1 MTQFNSKFLN
11 PQITRRRAL
20 ALALAGTAGVAVSG
34 MTIGA
39 AAAQSPSKKLQ
50 QPVGI
55 QLLETRLKLELEVDG
70 IAKLTDDKEAK
81 AKTAP
86 VKSKATQDYLE
97 TIAYRENQPVG
108 AARQYIIAK
117 SDNWVA
123 GKVISHSLRS
133 EVSNTRVV
141 LKDGTWEQY
150 SDEQPLQRREVELLR
165 SPINTLALEKLLSA
179 EPART
184 DSQWAISADDA
195 KDLFNLD
202 AVHNCTLTAKIVGV
216 EKSTAKVEIEG
227 TLQATANAVP
237 TEIEVRG
244 NAHVI
249 MGSQCAM
256 VSWVGMSIKESREI
270 SENQPGFTVT
280 ARLQLVRQELKGK
293 LETTYD
299 ELLKIAEQTDSGKW
313 LVRLDSRANF
323 TTLTGRNWVTYL
335 DSIEDVVLRC
345 VEKNKI
351 IAQCNVAPLP
361 KMEAGTQL
369 TLEGMQQDMRDTLGK
384 SFGEFLESS
393 ERLSG
398 SKLRLLRCEA
408 AGMQE
413 DVAIRWVYAHLSDD
427 SGRRLL
433 IVFTYAA
440 EFAENFTGNDLQ
452 ILDTLEFTT
461 PTTLPTETAN
471 SKPKVVK

>member
-1 MTQFNSKFLN
+1 MTQINSKFLN
-11 PQITRRRAL
+11 PQISRRRAL
-20 ALALAGTAGVAVSG
+20 ALALASAATVAASE
-34 MTIGA
+34 MTISE

-108 AARQYIIAK
+108 AARQYITAK

-123 GKVISHSLRS
+123 GKVTSQSLRS
-133 EVSNTRVV
+133 EVANTRVV

-150 SDEQPLQRREVELLR
+150 SDEQPLLRREVELLR
-165 SPINTLALEKLLSA
+165 SPINTLALEKLLST

-184 DSQWAISADDA
+184 DSKWAISADDA

-202 AVHNCTLTAKIVGV
+202 AVHNCSLTAKIVSV

-249 MGSQCAM
+249 MSSQCAM

-293 LETTYD
+293 LDTTHD
-299 ELLKIAEQTDSGKW
+299 ELLKISEQTDSGKW
-313 LVRLDSRANF
+313 LVRIDSRANF
-323 TTLTGRNWVTYL
+323 TTLAGRNWVTYL

-433 IVFTYAA
+433 LVFTYAA

-452 ILDTLEFTT
+452 ILDTLEFST
-461 PTTLPTETAN
+461 PTTPSSETAN